1 MVEIKNIR
9 YWKHQRNRETGMNNN
24 RYDHIDLL
32 ECAAMLFVIIYHGT
46 TAPFDFIEYRGVV
59 PYINYLVR
67 PILSICVPLFFM
79 ANGYLLFGKPLDLKK
94 HILKII
100 KIIIITV
107 IWRILTV
114 AVLLLLMPDTGRY
127 SVKEYFMEVLRA
139 DQGYISHLWFMGA
152 LVCIYIFFP
161 LLKIVYDKNLKIFIY
176 FICVCSIMTFGNK
189 LINMLMTLIS
199 IIFMGNIGG
208 AEDINYFNMF
218 NPFAGTSGYT
228 LVYFGIGGLLYHAQD
243 KIKEEIN
250 RKHNCIAIVS
260 IIFSVLVL
268 AGWGFF
274 RSKVSGKIWD
284 IVWNS
289 YDTLFTLLIAMMTF
303 FLSLNYRPSVGSKT
317 ASFIQTISSN
327 TLGIY
332 FLHVIILYPT
342 LVYIKRIPLFQN
354 MGMNVIYA
362 FGVMC
367 ISILLALIIKKIP
380 GIGKLL

>member
-1 MVEIKNIR
+1 
-9 YWKHQRNRETGMNNN
+9 MNNN

-94 HILKII
+94 HTLKII

>member
-1 MVEIKNIR
+1 
-9 YWKHQRNRETGMNNN
+9 MNNN

-32 ECAAMLFVIIYHGT
+32 EFVAMLFVIIYHGT
-46 TAPFDFIEYRGVV
+46 TASFDFIGHEGVI

-67 PILSICVPLFFM
+67 PILSVCVPLFFLT
-79 ANGYLLFGKPLDLKK
+79 NGYLLFGKSLDLKK

-114 AVLLLLMPDTGRY
+114 AALLLLMPNTGRY

-161 LLKIVYDKNLKIFIY
+161 LLKIVYNQNTKIFTY
-176 FICVCSIMTFGNK
+176 FICVCAIMTFGNK
-189 LINMLMTLIS
+189 AINMLIVFIQYLFKGTIS
-199 IIFMGNIGG
+199 G
-208 AEDINYFNMF
+208 AEDINFFNMF
-218 NPFAGTSGYT
+218 NPFAGMSGYA
-228 LVYFGIGGLLYHAQD
+228 LVYFGIGGLLHQAQD
-243 KIKEEIN
+243 KIKNEVN
-250 RKHNCIAIVS
+250 RKRNCIAIVS
-260 IIFSVLVL
+260 IIFSVLAL

-274 RSKVSGKIWD
+274 RSRVSGEIWD
-284 IVWNS
+284 IVWYS
-289 YDTLFTLLIAMMTF
+289 YDTFFTLLIAIMMF
-303 FLSLNYRPSVGSKT
+303 FLSLNYRPSSGSKI
-317 ASFIQTISSN
+317 ASFIQMISGN

-342 LVYIKRIPLFQN
+342 LVYIKRIPLFRN
-354 MGMNVIYA
+354 IGMNVIYA

-367 ISILLALIIKKIP
+367 ISVLLALIIKKIP